1 MEQTNRTILITGGA
15 KRTGAVMCRAFARA
29 GWKVLVHCNRSRAE
43 AETLAEELCALGA
56 MARVIQADL
65 SLSESVEKLLS
76 QCGKLDALINNASTY
91 RRIALDALDDA
102 SLYEDY
108 EINFFAPFRLMRAFA
123 KQCDSATGGVI
134 INLLD
139 QRIAKLD
146 SASAGY
152 SLAKMSLADATR
164 MCALAWAPRRIRING
179 IAPGYIAPP
188 DGVPMSA
195 MQRHID
201 ATPLRCRTTEEQVAN
216 AALFL
221 VDNPEITGEIV
232 YLDGGLHLS

>member
-1 MEQTNRTILITGGA
+1 MKKTVLITGGA
-15 KRTGAVMCRAFARA
+15 KRTGAALCRAFARA
-29 GWKVLVHCNRSRAE
+29 GWNVLIHCNHSFTDAE
-43 AETLAEELCALGA
+43 VLASEIDTTFCSV
-56 MARVIQADL
+56 RVIPADL
-65 SLSESVEKLLS
+65 SKPDGVEYLMS
-76 QCGKLDALINNASTY
+76 QFDRLDALINNASTY
-91 RRIALDALDDA
+91 RRIALDDLDEA
-102 SLYEDY
+102 SLREDY
-108 EINFFAPFRLMRAFA
+108 EVNFFAPFRLMREFA
-123 KQCDSATGGVI
+123 KRCDKESGGVI

-146 SASAGY
+146 SGSAGY

-164 MCALAWAPRRIRING
+164 MCALAWAPRKIRVNG

-188 DGVPMSA
+188 EGVPMHA

-221 VDNPEITGEIV
+221 VDNPEITGEIM
-232 YLDGGLHLS
+232 YLDGGLHL